1 MRNICAHNDKLF
13 DWRSTFKNKFFLPKI
28 PMYNPFKNNRDS
40 LFIALVI
47 SKLLMNDKYNIKN
60 YDWSIFVNRLEGCIN
75 RYSFDNSDFGPLV
88 YMGFPTNWK
97 DMNCGVCR

>member
-1 MRNICAHNDKLF
+1 
-13 DWRSTFKNKFFLPKI
+13 
-28 PMYNPFKNNRDS
+28 
-40 LFIALVI
+40 
-47 SKLLMNDKYNIKN
+47 MNDKYNIKN